1 MIKTKGKKM
10 NYDFSDKEFNLF
22 VEIHTIISEFAKTNN
37 LENSDA
43 GLTETNIRQALVLLS
58 QTPYLKL
65 GIEKAEDYNGLLT
78 LMGAMEVIAGV
89 SPSLFLSIEVS
100 TRIFGRALS
109 SWGSDEQRENLL
121 APLLSGKLIGAV
133 GLSENSMN
141 VDNEPLQTI
150 GAANGDIVKINGHKQ
165 YVING
170 PVADWL
176 AVAGMMDEK
185 NVLFLVEKGTPGL
198 IIGEKTSTMGYEG
211 VAISKIALNDC
222 IIPSSQVL
230 YPKNEKEMLNMLRLW
245 ENQVLIGASLGLMK
259 TTFESAKNYSKQHK
273 TGGKPIIA
281 YQEVGFKLSDMLTL
295 FQTSQLFA
303 YRAAWT
309 EDAAP
314 KDVESLTLCAKVFC
328 TEAAEQVSA
337 KAMNIL
343 GGSGFLS
350 GNPVEQAFRCSKYGL
365 IAGTSTE
372 ISRVKI
378 GDNALGTM
386 K

>member
-1 MIKTKGKKM
+1 M

-22 VEIHTIISEFAKTNN
+22 VEIHTLISEFAKENN
-37 LENSDA
+37 IESSDA
-43 GLTETNIRQALVLLS
+43 GLTDENTRQALALLS

-65 GIEKAEDYNGLLT
+65 GVEQTEDFNGMLT
-78 LMGAMEVIAGV
+78 LMGAMEVIAGI

-100 TRIFGRALS
+100 TRIFGRLLS
-109 SWGSDEQRENLL
+109 NWGSEEQKKNLL
-121 APLLSGKLIGAV
+121 APLVSGKLIGAV
-133 GLSENSMN
+133 GLSEDSMN
-141 VDNEPLQTI
+141 VDNDPLQTI
-150 GAANGDIVKINGHKQ
+150 AVADGDSVKINGHKQ

-170 PVADWL
+170 PIADWF
-176 AVAGMMDEK
+176 AVAGMMDGK
-185 NVLFLVEKGTPGL
+185 NVICMVEKGTPGL
-198 IIGEKTSTMGYEG
+198 SIGKKTSTMGYEG
-211 VAISKIALNDC
+211 VAISEITLNDC
-222 IIPSSQVL
+222 TIPATQMIF
-230 YPKNEKEMLNMLRLW
+230 PKNDKEMLNQLRLW
-245 ENQVLIGASLGLMK
+245 ENQILIGASLGLMK
-259 TTFESAKNYSKQHK
+259 TTFESAKNYSKTHK

-309 EDAAP
+309 EVAAP

-378 GDNALGTM
+378 GDAALGTM

>member
-1 MIKTKGKKM
+1 M
-10 NYDFSDKEFNLF
+10 NYEFSDKEFNLF
-22 VEIHTIISEFAKTNN
+22 VEIHTLISEFVKENN
-37 LENSDA
+37 LENNDA
-43 GLTETNIRQALVLLS
+43 GLSDPVIRQALDILAK
-58 QTPYLKL
+58 TPYLKL
-65 GIEKAEDYNGLLT
+65 GVEQTEDFNGMLT
-78 LMGAMEVIAGV
+78 LMGAMEVIAGAC
-89 SPSLFLSIEVS
+89 PSLYLSIETS
-100 TRIFGRALS
+100 TRIFGRILS
-109 SWGSDEQRENLL
+109 NWANDTQKENLL
-121 APLLSGKLIGAV
+121 ALLLNGQIIGAV
-133 GLSENSMN
+133 GLSEDSMN
-141 VDNEPLQTI
+141 VDNDPLQTI
-150 GAANGDIVKINGHKQ
+150 AVADGDNVKINGHKQ

-170 PVADWL
+170 PIADWF
-176 AVAGMMDEK
+176 AVAGMMDGK
-185 NVLFLVEKGTPGL
+185 NVICLVEKGTPGL
-198 IIGEKTSTMGYEG
+198 SIGEKTATMGYGG
-211 VAISKIALNDC
+211 VAISGITLNDC
-222 IIPSSQVL
+222 TIPSTQVIF
-230 YPKNEKEMLNMLRLW
+230 PKNEKEMLNTLRLW

-309 EDAAP
+309 EVAAP

-343 GGSGFLS
+343 GGSGFIS
-350 GNPVEQAFRCSKYGL
+350 GNPVEQAFRCSKYGM